1 MRAKT
6 LQDAKDDSI
15 NRLMKD
21 LSVDHAKNPDGVLQ
35 DQWDPDNEN
44 DQGDDEDDGDINI
57 VDRSE
62 LYLSDGADA
71 AGEDLVC
78 QGCVDPLIIVC

>member
-1 MRAKT
+1 M
-6 LQDAKDDSI
+6 

-21 LSVDHAKNPDGVLQ
+21 LAVDRANNPEGALQ

-57 VDRSE
+57 VDRSKFCF
-62 LYLSDGADA
+62 SDGARA
-71 AGEDLVC
+71 TGGGTRVVC
-78 QGCVDPLIIVC
+78 LLCADRS